1 MPLSAPSNTL
11 SASSAYFFPSHASH
25 VYLSIYIY
33 ICINVFTN
41 KYMYTYMYTYVYMY
55 IYVYNIRRTHTHMCL
70 HIDLN
75 KYMLPLRSGVK
86 SSVECSSM
94 VDSLAGMLCWHATR
108 KCCLV
113 LGARRVQCKA
123 HDKKMHLSRTRQ
135 IDAPL
140 AVYLLQLPAATDI
153 YVAAARSS
161 GGKRRFA
168 VAGYQVH
175 GLRFSY
181 LPRLDLAVDAG

>member
-1 MPLSAPSNTL
+1 
-11 SASSAYFFPSHASH
+11 
-25 VYLSIYIY
+25 
-33 ICINVFTN
+33 
-41 KYMYTYMYTYVYMY
+41 
-55 IYVYNIRRTHTHMCL
+55 MCL

-94 VDSLAGMLCWHATR
+94 VDSLACMLCWHAAR